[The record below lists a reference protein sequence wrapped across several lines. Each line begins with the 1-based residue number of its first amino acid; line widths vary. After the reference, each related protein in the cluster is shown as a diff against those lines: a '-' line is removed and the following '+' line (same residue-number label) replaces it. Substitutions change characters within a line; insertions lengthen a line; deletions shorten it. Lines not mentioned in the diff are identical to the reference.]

1 MYRLFYFIGGGNM
14 GTPVQDV
21 YTKFLGMIEDEE
33 WLLVD
38 EGVIEDLLLDYLE
51 NATVEFHQ
59 CKKDLT
65 IDYDSM
71 CFVEELGLNEIL
83 ILAWGMMIHYLQ
95 PKIKREENL
104 RQFVS
109 DKDFNKLSNANM
121 LNRLMMLEKETR
133 KQLEVYQ
140 NKYKF
145 KDCTGWN

>member
-1 MYRLFYFIGGGNM
+1 MRYLFYFIGGGNM

-21 YTKFLGMIEDEE
+21 YIKFLGMIEDEE
-33 WLLVD
+33 WLLVY
-38 EGVIEDLLLDYLE
+38 EEVIEDLLLNYLE

-65 IDYDSM
+65 IDYETM

-83 ILAWGMMIHYLQ
+83 ILAWGMLVHYLQ

-121 LNRLMMLEKETR
+121 LNRLMTLEKDTR
-133 KQLEVYQ
+133 KQLEIYK

-145 KDCTGWN
+145 KECTGWN

>member
-59 CKKDLT
+59 CKK
-65 IDYDSM
+65 I
-71 CFVEELGLNEIL
+71 
-83 ILAWGMMIHYLQ
+83 
-95 PKIKREENL
+95 
-104 RQFVS
+104 
-109 DKDFNKLSNANM
+109 
-121 LNRLMMLEKETR
+121 
-133 KQLEVYQ
+133 
-140 NKYKF
+140 
-145 KDCTGWN
+145 

>member
-1 MYRLFYFIGGGNM
+1 MHYLFYFIGGGNM
-14 GTPVQDV
+14 GTHIQEI
-21 YTKFLGMIEDEE
+21 YRKFLGMIEDEE

-38 EGVIEDLLLDYLE
+38 DDIIEDLMLNYLE

-65 IDYDSM
+65 IDYNSM
-71 CFVEELGLNEIL
+71 CFIEELSMNEIMV
-83 ILAWGMMIHYLQ
+83 LAWGMVIHYLQ

-121 LNRLMMLEKETR
+121 LMRLMNLEEKAR
-133 KQLEVYQ
+133 KQLDTYQ
-140 NKYKF
+140 SRYRF
-145 KDCTGWN
+145 KEFTGWN

>member
-1 MYRLFYFIGGGNM
+1 M
-14 GTPVQDV
+14 GTSVEEI
-21 YTKFLGMIEDEE
+21 YRKFLGMIEDEE

-38 EGVIEDLLLDYLE
+38 DEVIEDLMLNYLE

-71 CFVEELGLNEIL
+71 CFVEELGMNEVM
-83 ILAWGMMIHYLQ
+83 ILAWGMVIHYLQ

-121 LNRLMMLEKETR
+121 LMRLMGLEEKAR
-133 KQLEVYQ
+133 KQLDTYQ
-140 NKYKF
+140 SRYRF
-145 KDCTGWN
+145 KEFTGWN

>member
-1 MYRLFYFIGGGNM
+1 M
-14 GTPVQDV
+14 GTPVEEI
-21 YTKFLGMIEDEE
+21 YRKFLGMIEDEE

-38 EGVIEDLLLDYLE
+38 EDVIEDLMLNYLE

-65 IDYDSM
+65 IDFNNM
-71 CFVEELGLNEIL
+71 CFVEELNMNEIL
-83 ILAWGMMIHYLQ
+83 ILAWGMVIHYLQ

-109 DKDFNKLSNANM
+109 DKDFSKLSNANM
-121 LNRLMMLEKETR
+121 LMRLMGLEDKAR

-140 NKYKF
+140 NKYRF
-145 KDCTGWN
+145 KECIGWN

>member
-1 MYRLFYFIGGGNM
+1 M
-14 GTPVQDV
+14 GTPIQEI
-21 YTKFLGMIEDEE
+21 YRKFLGMIEDEE

-38 EGVIEDLLLDYLE
+38 DDVIEDLMLNYLE

-65 IDYDSM
+65 IDYNSM
-71 CFVEELGLNEIL
+71 CFVEELDMNEVM
-83 ILAWGMMIHYLQ
+83 ILAWGMVIHYLQ

-121 LNRLMMLEKETR
+121 LMRLMGLEEKAR
-133 KQLEVYQ
+133 KQLDTYQ
-140 NKYKF
+140 SRYRF
-145 KDCTGWN
+145 KEFTGWN

>member
-1 MYRLFYFIGGGNM
+1 M
-14 GTPVQDV
+14 GTPIQEI
-21 YTKFLGMIEDEE
+21 YRKFLGMIEDEE

-38 EGVIEDLLLDYLE
+38 EDVIEDLMLNYLE

-65 IDYDSM
+65 INYNKM
-71 CFVEELGLNEIL
+71 CFTEELNANEIM
-83 ILAWGMMIHYLQ
+83 ILAWGMVIHYLQ

-121 LNRLMMLEKETR
+121 LMRLMNLEEKAR
-133 KQLEVYQ
+133 KQLDTYQ
-140 NKYKF
+140 SRYRF
-145 KDCTGWN
+145 KEFTGWN

>member
-1 MYRLFYFIGGGNM
+1 M

-21 YTKFLGMIEDEE
+21 YIKFLGMIEDEE

-38 EGVIEDLLLDYLE
+38 EEVIEDLLLNYLE

-65 IDYDSM
+65 IDYETM

-83 ILAWGMMIHYLQ
+83 ILAWGMLVHYLQ

>member
-1 MYRLFYFIGGGNM
+1 M
-14 GTPVQDV
+14 GTPVEEI
-21 YTKFLGMIEDEE
+21 YRKFLGMIEDEE

-38 EGVIEDLLLDYLE
+38 EDVIEDLMLNYLE

-65 IDYDSM
+65 IDFNNM
-71 CFVEELGLNEIL
+71 CFVEELNMNEIL
-83 ILAWGMMIHYLQ
+83 ILAWGMVIHYLQ

-109 DKDFNKLSNANM
+109 DKDFSKLSNANM
-121 LNRLMMLEKETR
+121 LMRLMGLEDKAR

-140 NKYKF
+140 NKYRF
-145 KDCTGWN
+145 KECTGWN

>member
-1 MYRLFYFIGGGNM
+1 M
-14 GTPVQDV
+14 GTPIQEI
-21 YTKFLGMIEDEE
+21 YRKFLGMIENEE

-38 EGVIEDLLLDYLE
+38 DDVIEDLMLNYLE

-65 IDYDSM
+65 IDYNSM
-71 CFVEELGLNEIL
+71 CFVEELDMNEVM
-83 ILAWGMMIHYLQ
+83 ILAWGMVIHYLQ

-121 LNRLMMLEKETR
+121 LMRLMGLEEKAR
-133 KQLEVYQ
+133 KQLDTYQ
-140 NKYKF
+140 SRYRF
-145 KDCTGWN
+145 KEFTGWN

>member
-1 MYRLFYFIGGGNM
+1 M
-14 GTPVQDV
+14 GTPIQDI
-21 YTKFLGMIEDEE
+21 YRKFLGMIENEE

-38 EGVIEDLLLDYLE
+38 DDVIEDLMLNYLE

-65 IDYDSM
+65 IDYNSM
-71 CFVEELGLNEIL
+71 CFVEELDMNEVM
-83 ILAWGMMIHYLQ
+83 ILAWGMVIHYLQ

-121 LNRLMMLEKETR
+121 LMRLMGLEEKAR
-133 KQLEVYQ
+133 KQLDTYQ
-140 NKYKF
+140 SRYRF
-145 KDCTGWN
+145 KEFTGWN

>member
-1 MYRLFYFIGGGNM
+1 M

-21 YTKFLGMIEDEE
+21 YMKFLGMIEDEE

-38 EGVIEDLLLDYLE
+38 EEVIEDLMLNYLE

-65 IDYDSM
+65 IDYETM

-83 ILAWGMMIHYLQ
+83 ILAWGMLIHYLQ

-121 LNRLMMLEKETR
+121 LNRLMTLEKDTR
-133 KQLEVYQ
+133 KQLEIYQ

-145 KDCTGWN
+145 KECTGWN

>member
-1 MYRLFYFIGGGNM
+1 M

-21 YTKFLGMIEDEE
+21 YVKFLGMIEDEE
-33 WLLVD
+33 LLLVD
-38 EGVIEDLLLDYLE
+38 EDVIEDLMLNYLE

-71 CFVEELGLNEIL
+71 CFVEELGMNEIM
-83 ILAWGMMIHYLQ
+83 ILAWGMVIHYLQ

-121 LNRLMMLEKETR
+121 LMRLMGLEEKAR
-133 KQLEVYQ
+133 KQLDTYQ
-140 NKYKF
+140 SRYRF
-145 KDCTGWN
+145 KEFTGWN

>member
-1 MYRLFYFIGGGNM
+1 MRYLFYFIGGGNM

-21 YTKFLGMIEDEE
+21 YMKFLGMIEDEE

-38 EGVIEDLLLDYLE
+38 EEVIEDLMLNYLE

-65 IDYDSM
+65 IDYETM

-83 ILAWGMMIHYLQ
+83 ILAWGMLVHYLQ

-121 LNRLMMLEKETR
+121 LNRLMTLEKDTR
-133 KQLEVYQ
+133 KQLEIYQ

-145 KDCTGWN
+145 KECTGWN

>member
-1 MYRLFYFIGGGNM
+1 MHYLFYFIGGGNM

-21 YTKFLGMIEDEE
+21 YMKFLGMIEDEE

-38 EGVIEDLLLDYLE
+38 EEVIEDLMLNYLE

-65 IDYDSM
+65 IDYETM

-83 ILAWGMMIHYLQ
+83 ILAWGMLIHYLQ

-104 RQFVS
+104 TQFVS

-133 KQLEVYQ
+133 KQLEIYQ

>member
-1 MYRLFYFIGGGNM
+1 MHYLFYFIGGGNM

-21 YTKFLGMIEDEE
+21 YKKFLGMIEDEE

-38 EGVIEDLLLDYLE
+38 EEVIEDLMLNYLE

-65 IDYDSM
+65 IDYETM

-83 ILAWGMMIHYLQ
+83 ILAWGMLIHYLQ

-109 DKDFNKLSNANM
+109 DKDFSKLSNANM
-121 LNRLMMLEKETR
+121 LSRLMTLEDKTR
-133 KQLEVYQ
+133 KQLETYQ
-140 NKYKF
+140 DKYKF
-145 KDCTGWN
+145 QDCTGWN

>member
-1 MYRLFYFIGGGNM
+1 M
-14 GTPVQDV
+14 GTPIRDV
-21 YTKFLGMIEDEE
+21 YRKFLGMIEDEE

-38 EGVIEDLLLDYLE
+38 EDVIEDLMLNYLE

-71 CFVEELGLNEIL
+71 CFVEELGMNEVM
-83 ILAWGMMIHYLQ
+83 ILAWGMVIHYLQ

-109 DKDFNKLSNANM
+109 DKDFSKLSNANM
-121 LNRLMMLEKETR
+121 LMRLMGLEEKAR
-133 KQLEVYQ
+133 KQLDTYQ
-140 NKYKF
+140 SRYRF
-145 KDCTGWN
+145 KEFTGWN

>member
-1 MYRLFYFIGGGNM
+1 MHYLFYFIGGGNM

-21 YTKFLGMIEDEE
+21 YMKFLGMIEDEE

-38 EGVIEDLLLDYLE
+38 EEVIEDLMLNYLE

-65 IDYDSM
+65 IDYETM

-83 ILAWGMMIHYLQ
+83 ILAWGLLIHYLQ

-121 LNRLMMLEKETR
+121 LNRLMTLEKDTR
-133 KQLEVYQ
+133 KQLEIYQ

-145 KDCTGWN
+145 KECTGWN

>member
-1 MYRLFYFIGGGNM
+1 M
-14 GTPVQDV
+14 GTPIQEI
-21 YTKFLGMIEDEE
+21 YRKFLGMIEDEE

-38 EGVIEDLLLDYLE
+38 DDIIEDLMLNYLE

-65 IDYDSM
+65 IDYNSM
-71 CFVEELGLNEIL
+71 CFIEELSMNEIMV
-83 ILAWGMMIHYLQ
+83 LAWGMVIHYLQ

-121 LNRLMMLEKETR
+121 LMRLMNLEEKAR
-133 KQLEVYQ
+133 KQLDTYQ
-140 NKYKF
+140 SRYRF
-145 KDCTGWN
+145 KEFTGWN

>member
-1 MYRLFYFIGGGNM
+1 M
-14 GTPVQDV
+14 GTSVEEI
-21 YTKFLGMIEDEE
+21 YRKFLGMIEDEE

-38 EGVIEDLLLDYLE
+38 DEVIEDLMLNYLE

-65 IDYDSM
+65 IDYNSM
-71 CFVEELGLNEIL
+71 CFVEELSMNEVM
-83 ILAWGMMIHYLQ
+83 ILAWGMVIHYLQ

-121 LNRLMMLEKETR
+121 LMRLMNLEEKAR
-133 KQLEVYQ
+133 KQLDTYQ
-140 NKYKF
+140 SRYRF
-145 KDCTGWN
+145 KEFTGWN